1 MHDNAAAHRGSFP
14 WSQTI
19 AFFRSVCTAV
29 RQVAVVCEE
38 QKKVACAKAVAAA
51 PNSTQAGIKDMCI
64 WVRTM
69 GLATR

>member
-1 MHDNAAAHRGSFP
+1 M
-14 WSQTI
+14 
-19 AFFRSVCTAV
+19 
-29 RQVAVVCEE
+29 CEE